1 MPFGMKNAPAM
12 YQRMINTV
20 LSGVQ
25 GCGAYIDD
33 LVLYSDDWDQ
43 HMDQLR
49 SLLSRLQDAQLT
61 VNLGKSE
68 FCHARVVFLGYVVG
82 QGQVAPVVAKVEAI
96 HQYPV
101 PKDKR
106 DIMRFLGMAGYYRKF
121 CHNFATIAAPL
132 TELLQKKQKFM
143 WTPNCQAAFEK
154 IKAVLLMA
162 PVLRAPDF
170 SKLFKLF
177 VDASDIAVGGV
188 LLQEDNHGIDHP
200 VCYFSR
206 RFDSHQRHYSTCEK
220 ETLALLLSLQHFDVY
235 LRPTIAP
242 VQVYTDHNPL
252 VFINKMKNHN
262 QRLLRWSL
270 ALQEYDLEIRHVK
283 GRDNVIADALSRAL

>member
-1 MPFGMKNAPAM
+1 M
-12 YQRMINTV
+12 
-20 LSGVQ
+20 
-25 GCGAYIDD
+25 
-33 LVLYSDDWDQ
+33 
-43 HMDQLR
+43 
-49 SLLSRLQDAQLT
+49 
-61 VNLGKSE
+61 
-68 FCHARVVFLGYVVG
+68 
-82 QGQVAPVVAKVEAI
+82 VAKVEAI

-101 PKDKR
+101 PRDKR

-143 WTPNCQAAFEK
+143 WTQNCQAAFEK

-177 VDASDIAVGGV
+177 VDASDIGVGGV
-188 LLQEDNHGIDHP
+188 LLQEDKDGIDHP

-206 RFDSHQRHYSTCEK
+206 KLDSHQRNYSTYEK
-220 ETLALLLSLQHFDVY
+220 ETLALLLSLQHFDIY
-235 LRPTIAP
+235 LRPTVDP

-252 VFINKMKNHN
+252 VFISKMKNHN

-283 GRDNVIADALSRAL
+283 GRDNVIADALSRAI